1 MIQDSALYLNNVETL
16 KSSHYSNDKDLEMK
30 LEFELI
36 RSAQVGEST
45 ALEELLLRY
54 RGVVVAALENINI
67 PDYELEDL
75 IQEALIMVFRKITT
89 FKFNSKLSTW
99 IYRVSRNVG
108 LELYRQRRRRLVSAL
123 SIDTHL
129 NNASDTTNQIQ
140 LPSSQIN
147 SEYPNSSLLKT
158 CIKQLSPIQRA
169 CLTLYYYQEFDY
181 NQISETMNLPLGTI
195 KTHIFRS
202 KQVLK
207 QLLEKYHPDISEL
220 L

>member
-1 MIQDSALYLNNVETL
+1 MIQNSALYFNNVETL
-16 KSSHYSNDKDLEMK
+16 KSSHYSNDKDSEMK

-45 ALEELLLRY
+45 AIEELLLRY

-67 PDYELEDL
+67 PDYELDDL
-75 IQEALIMVFRKITT
+75 IQEALIMVFRKIST

-108 LELYRQRRRRLVSAL
+108 LELYRQRRRRLVSVL
-123 SIDTHL
+123 SIDTQPE
-129 NNASDTTNQIQ
+129 NTTDSTNQIQ
-140 LPSSQIN
+140 LPSLPIDK
-147 SEYPNSSLLKT
+147 EYHSSSLIKT
-158 CIKQLSPIQRA
+158 CIKQLSPIQKA
-169 CLTLYYYQEFDY
+169 CLTLYYYQDFDY
-181 NQISETMNLPLGTI
+181 NQIAETMNLPLGTI
-195 KTHIFRS
+195 KTHIFRG

-207 QLLEKYHPDISEL
+207 QLLEKYHPNISEL